1 MNRDY
6 DIFEKLPDGSPLWP
20 QCVQGSENA
29 RSTLNLL
36 AAQSQNEFFA
46 VHSPTSEIIIRVNVR
61 HEDGVQPKS

>member
-6 DIFEKLPDGSPLWP
+6 DIFEKLPDGSPLWR
-20 QCVQGSENA
+20 QCVQGLENA

-46 VHSPTSEIIIRVNVR
+46 IHSPTHEIVIRVN
-61 HEDGVQPKS
+61 DGVEPKS